1 MRPPKEQL
9 TGDWRVDAQRF
20 GVSERTARRWL
31 EFYGMY
37 HPVPNFGSSKLNFQ
51 LAREIRCRYTNEG
64 VSIKDLAQAY
74 NVTFSTIS
82 RILHNQTYPEKDTAK
97 ISMTYNEH

>member
-9 TGDWRVDAQRF
+9 TGDWKADAERF
-20 GVSERTARRWL
+20 GVSERTVRRWL
-31 EFYGMY
+31 KFYDMY
-37 HPVPNFGSSKLNFQ
+37 CPTPNFGGSKLNLR

-74 NVTFSTIS
+74 QVTFSTIS

-97 ISMTYNEH
+97 VSMIYNEH